1 MTNMLFYTY
10 EMNLWVIYITDIY
23 KLNSGGRFE
32 SLNQQMPKKKERH
45 FMLSG
50 IGIHDID
57 DFENSILLQIFIN
70 EVGWW

>member
-1 MTNMLFYTY
+1 
-10 EMNLWVIYITDIY
+10 
-23 KLNSGGRFE
+23 
-32 SLNQQMPKKKERH
+32 
-45 FMLSG
+45 MLSG